1 MTNSNLRKNIK
12 GQYTAKRDMPIKYI
26 YSLGGGLRGRTIKAG
41 EVITAVD
48 IVSDISNNSVATA
61 ETLNRIALDFFLS
74 NFSKNK

>member
-41 EVITAVD
+41 EIITAVD
-48 IVSDISNNSVATA
+48 IVNDINNQSVSTL
-61 ETLNRIALDFFLS
+61 ETLNRISFDFFIN
-74 NFSKNK
+74 NFSKIN